1 MSEDFHVKVGDQ
13 VQFAKTVGESDV
25 YLFAGITGDLS
36 SNHVNEEVM
45 RRSSYGRRIAHGA
58 LLIGFM
64 STTSTLMIE
73 KSGGVGSEETPVSLG
88 YDRIRF
94 LAPVFIGDTITVTY
108 RIAEIDPARRRS
120 RSEIAGHQPGRHAGR
135 GRPAPHEV
143 GRQPRRPS
151 RPGRRPRTGG
161 LTERST
167 PPLAA
172 RQRRGD
178 AADRPRSLALPAG
191 AWRRHPELRCVRLA
205 SR

>member
-1 MSEDFHVKVGDQ
+1 MSEGFHVSVGDQ

-73 KSGGVGSEETPVSLG
+73 KAGMIEKSGGVGADETPVSLG

-94 LAPVFIGDTITVTY
+94 LAPVFIGDTVTVTY
-108 RIAEIDPARRRS
+108 RIVEVDPARRRS
-120 RSEIAGHQPGRHAGR
+120 RSEIEVTNQDGTLVAVAQHLLKWVANP
-135 GRPAPHEV
+135 PAVPPH
-143 GRQPRRPS
+143 PPS
-151 RPGRRPRTGG
+151 
-161 LTERST
+161 E
-167 PPLAA
+167 LA
-172 RQRRGD
+172 R
-178 AADRPRSLALPAG
+178 
-191 AWRRHPELRCVRLA
+191 
-205 SR
+205 

>member
-1 MSEDFHVKVGDQ
+1 MSENFYVKVGDQ

-108 RIAEIDPARRRS
+108 SIAETDPERRRS
-120 RSEIAGHQPGRHAGR
+120 RSEIEVTNQDGTLVAVGQHILKWVANPTAAPPHA
-135 GRPAPHEV
+135 P
-143 GRQPRRPS
+143 
-151 RPGRRPRTGG
+151 TK
-161 LTERST
+161 T
-167 PPLAA
+167 
-172 RQRRGD
+172 
-178 AADRPRSLALPAG
+178 
-191 AWRRHPELRCVRLA
+191 VR
-205 SR
+205 